1 MHRATATPVSPLC
14 INVTRHRRNV
24 SMVTVSES
32 RVEQASFTPLVF
44 ATTGGMGREA
54 IVFYRRWLTIYLAA
68 ALLVTVRLW
77 LLSDAHCLFLY
88 FGQLQCAYVEV
99 GPSRI
104 APLMPLLRWAAL
116 MSTGTFKLLA
126 IWSFLFSCPARAFF
140 VLGVVGK
147 GSPSSPAGKKNK
159 KTLQHNAY
167 FAALFVPSAKTIH
180 GHLH

>member
-1 MHRATATPVSPLC
+1 M
-14 INVTRHRRNV
+14 
-24 SMVTVSES
+24 
-32 RVEQASFTPLVF
+32 
-44 ATTGGMGREA
+44 TTGAGYGKGGNSFFT
-54 IVFYRRWLTIYLAA
+54 VVWLTIYLAA

-116 MSTGTFKLLA
+116 MSTGTFKLSA

-147 GSPSSPAGKKNK
+147 GSPSSPRIFFSRAGCNA
-159 KTLQHNAY
+159 LSYHPQH
-167 FAALFVPSAKTIH
+167 KRQTCWTRTEKRDI
-180 GHLH
+180 